1 MLASPAC
8 NDILPV
14 FKVMG
19 EDESQGIGNLSL
31 VDLSLHDDGEASNFL
46 LLQAVDSS

>member
-1 MLASPAC
+1 MLSSPAC
-8 NDILPV
+8 DDILPV

-31 VDLSLHDDGEASNFL
+31 VDLSLHDDGEVSKFPAS
-46 LLQAVDSS
+46 AGSG

>member
-8 NDILPV
+8 NDILTV